1 MEQAQE
7 RADKEMADA
16 NAMQAQYEAAW
27 AGAEATHA
35 QGRQLLDSLTKVNT
49 LPLDVYLT
57 GVTHPQHVPMH
68 AARAGSDDL
77 CKMGPGSAW
86 RC

>member
-16 NAMQAQYEAAW
+16 NAMQARYEAAW

-35 QGRQLLDSLTKVNT
+35 QGRELLDSLTKVT
-49 LPLDVYLT
+49 LC
-57 GVTHPQHVPMH
+57 HCE
-68 AARAGSDDL
+68 DL
-77 CKMGPGSAW
+77 LGSAPLFSEGF
-86 RC
+86 RVNPELFPTKDLHAVCFLV